1 MGLGL
6 NIESKEVPVPTYTK
20 KIIICPQC
28 HSTLELTVSSD
39 PEENIP
45 QVCPSCGTAIEEGTE
60 IRLIT
65 IWGKTI
71 DWLKKY
77 WMWVGT
83 GGLGVGLIIAL
94 TKKRRK

>member
-45 QVCPSCGTAIEEGTE
+45 QVCPSCGTTIGEGTE
-60 IRLIT
+60 VILKP
-65 IWGKTI
+65 IWGII
-71 DWLKKY
+71 DWLKAN
-77 WMWVGT
+77 WPWVAS
-83 GGLGVGLIIAL
+83 GGLGVGLIITLA
-94 TKKRRK
+94 KRRK